1 MLPELNGKDFRG
13 MDRVGVLSLRG
24 RATKLLGVT
33 RSSLWLVLRL
43 RSEVVAAMYLSVLL
57 LSARLPVLSL
67 CPDSESCGRDKELFQ
82 GWTRRILL
90 FGTNEMVFGLGKEG
104 VCFGSG
110 PRLGANL

>member
-1 MLPELNGKDFRG
+1 
-13 MDRVGVLSLRG
+13 
-24 RATKLLGVT
+24 
-33 RSSLWLVLRL
+33 
-43 RSEVVAAMYLSVLL
+43 MYLSVLL

-110 PRLGANL
+110 PRLGGQSLGLVNDISIQREVR